1 MNKQY
6 KILNLIDIPW
16 YSGVSDYAFKQCDT
30 FIKNGFETYITCPK
44 ETILHKK
51 IIEKKYP
58 YIFVS
63 DRKKLLLP
71 NEILKINRFIREKK
85 INIINAHTGRMQ
97 TLSYILSILNPSI
110 KIIRT
115 KADAKNIK
123 NSFTYSR
130 LSALICGSR
139 YIMDMCQKA
148 KIKTKKHLI
157 YMPVKSYS
165 LISPPPP
172 PPYIISIVGRLD
184 HVKGHKYFIDC
195 ALKILKLRDDLIFR
209 ISGYEANIKWTELK
223 KLIPEKFKKY
233 FEYKGYI
240 DDVDE
245 FMKNSHIG
253 VISSISS
260 EAVSRVCMEWLA
272 NARPVIAT
280 SVGCLSEFI
289 DDEFIVPPKNSHSL
303 YEKILSILELNKIKS
318 IGFSNYQKAVKIFSE
333 NNFEINLLSIIKDI
347 C

>member
-16 YSGVSDYAFKQCDT
+16 YSGLSDYAFRQCEI

-44 ETILHKK
+44 ESILHKK
-51 IIEKKYP
+51 IIEKGYS
-58 YIFVS
+58 YIFMS

-71 NEILKINRFIREKK
+71 GEILKISKFIKEKN

-115 KADAKNIK
+115 KADARSIK

-130 LSALICGSR
+130 VSALICGSR
-139 YIMDMCQKA
+139 YIMDMCEKA
-148 KIKTKKHLI
+148 KIKTKKYLI
-157 YMPVKSYS
+157 YAPVK
-165 LISPPPP
+165 LQNFTPPPSA

-184 HVKGHKYFIDC
+184 PVKGHKYFIEA
-195 ALKILKLRDDLIFR
+195 ALKILEIRNDIIFK
-209 ISGYEANIKWTELK
+209 IAGHESNIKWNDLE
-223 KLIPEKFKKY
+223 KLIAEKFKKY

-240 DDVDE
+240 DDVNE

-260 EAVSRVCMEWLA
+260 EAFSRVAMEWLE
-272 NARPVIAT
+272 NARPIITT
-280 SVGCLSEFI
+280 SVGCLGEFV
-289 DDEFIVPPKNSHSL
+289 DNKFIIPPKDSNAISQ
-303 YEKILSILELNKIKS
+303 KILEILDLNKIKE
-318 IGFSNYQKAVKIFSE
+318 IGFLNQQKAIKIFSK
-333 NNFEINLLSIIKDI
+333 NNFETNLISIIKDI
-347 C
+347 Y